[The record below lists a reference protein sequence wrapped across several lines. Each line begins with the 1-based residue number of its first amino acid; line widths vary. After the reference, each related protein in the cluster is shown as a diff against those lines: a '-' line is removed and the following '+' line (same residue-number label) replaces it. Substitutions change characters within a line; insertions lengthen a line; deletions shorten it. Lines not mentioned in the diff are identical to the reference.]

1 MYISKSRFINW
12 TRCPMYF
19 PMELKHNP
27 TGKDDI
33 DAERE
38 RREEIL
44 KELADGMNE
53 STMESAESTE
63 EDDEIVVPNIIKK
76 KLTRGHREALLPYYN
91 QVENEALRVA
101 KKYFHGIFQS
111 QKLFEYEL
119 HGNTYRCY
127 VDIYNENENEINI
140 IEVKA
145 TTNRKYIA
153 KPDKDGKLDGLM
165 FSDVPPNKRGGKKY
179 SLFVKE
185 GNIWRLNFSESKV
198 ETGKCVFAW
207 QVLAG
212 VAYDINENWTVE
224 AGYRLFGTSKVKA
237 GKNVKI
243 KTPLQN
249 SLELGLRYNF

>member
-44 KELADGMNE
+44 GELLDSMKD
-53 STMESAESTE
+53 STMGDAEFSE
-63 EDDEIVVPNIIKK
+63 EDDEKFDSAPSPE
-76 KLTRGHREALLPYYN
+76 HEALLPYYN

-101 KKYFHGIFQS
+101 KKYFHGSFISDSRNVQK
-111 QKLFEYEL
+111 QKLFEYKRNG
-119 HGNTYRCY
+119 HTYRCY

-145 TTNRKYIA
+145 TTNRKYLYWI
-153 KPDKDGKLDGLM
+153 
-165 FSDVPPNKRGGKKY
+165 KY
-179 SLFVKE
+179 N
-185 GNIWRLNFSESKV
+185 G
-198 ETGKCVFAW
+198 
-207 QVLAG
+207 
-212 VAYDINENWTVE
+212 D
-224 AGYRLFGTSKVKA
+224 
-237 GKNVKI
+237 
-243 KTPLQN
+243 
-249 SLELGLRYNF
+249 

>member
-63 EDDEIVVPNIIKK
+63 EDDEKFDATPSPE
-76 KLTRGHREALLPYYN
+76 LEALLPYYN

-101 KKYFHGIFQS
+101 KKYFDGKFQN
-111 QKLFEYEL
+111 QKLFQDLKIQYKIILKCSKYQQKERKFQSEL
-119 HGNTYRCY
+119 NCISHPQVGILHRSFVGNRIVY
-127 VDIYNENENEINI
+127 
-140 IEVKA
+140 
-145 TTNRKYIA
+145 
-153 KPDKDGKLDGLM
+153 LSFM
-165 FSDVPPNKRGGKKY
+165 
-179 SLFVKE
+179 
-185 GNIWRLNFSESKV
+185 KV
-198 ETGKCVFAW
+198 RV
-207 QVLAG
+207 
-212 VAYDINENWTVE
+212 I
-224 AGYRLFGTSKVKA
+224 
-237 GKNVKI
+237 
-243 KTPLQN
+243 
-249 SLELGLRYNF
+249 